1 MKTLAASGVKR
12 LAVVTPG
19 FSVDCLETI
28 EEIGRENAGYFY
40 AAGGEEFARIACL
53 NDSDGGIRVI
63 EAIVL
68 RELQGRRQ
76 AGQRPRELPPPLP
89 PPQTLPRP

>member
-1 MKTLAASGVKR
+1 LKPYTDEAVKRLAASGVKR

-40 AAGGEEFARIACL
+40 AAGGEEFGRIACL
-53 NDSDGGIRVI
+53 NDGDGGVRVI

-68 RELQGRRQ
+68 PGTARLDLTEQNAR
-76 AGQRPRELPPPLP
+76 
-89 PPQTLPRP
+89 